1 MTIEIKL
8 RDAKYVVSQDTNCFT
23 VNKVLI
29 VQDEKSANFGKES
42 LKVINY
48 PTKMSKVLETIIYDN
63 MASSDEVLNLEDYV
77 LRIESCIAELKE
89 QVEFNF

>member
-8 RDAKYVVSQDTNCFT
+8 RDAKYVVAQDTNCFT

-77 LRIESCIAELKE
+77 LRIESCVSELKE

>member
-1 MTIEIKL
+1 LTIEIKL
-8 RDAKYVVSQDTNCFT
+8 RDAKYVVAQDTNCFT
-23 VNKVLI
+23 VNRVVI
-29 VQDEKSANFGKES
+29 VKDEKSANFGKET
-42 LKVINY
+42 LKGINY

-77 LRIESCIAELKE
+77 LRMESCIAELKE